1 MTECDAQVLVIGSG
15 IAGLSFALKAA
26 REASVLLVT
35 KKGRAASN
43 TNWAKGGIAAAL
55 GPDDTPELHI
65 ADTLRVGV
73 GLGHREAVDALA
85 HEGPARVREL
95 IAWGTEFDR
104 SGGELALGMEGG
116 HSRRRIAHTADRT
129 GRAIE
134 GALLA
139 AVEADPN
146 ISVLEDHLAVDLIVV
161 PDATT
166 GTPRCT
172 GAIVLDHSA
181 GEVMSV
187 VARMTFLATGG
198 CGQVYQHTTNPP
210 IATGDGIAM
219 AYRAGARVGNMEF
232 IQFHPTALYPTA
244 DPALLISEAVRGE
257 GGILRRQDGTPLMDA
272 YDARGSL
279 APRDIVARAIDFEL
293 KLRDER
299 FAVLDTRTIPETAF
313 RARFPS
319 AVEGCE
325 AAGYDPFTEIPV
337 VPAAH
342 YVCGGVFSDSVGRT
356 SLPGLFV
363 AGEAACT
370 GVHGANR
377 LASNSLLE
385 ALVYSHRAA
394 AEVAGEVAG
403 RGQKAPSHPNHEATG
418 ASGEN
423 TALHGPRR
431 ELRALMWEL
440 AGIAR
445 TDERLAVA
453 LARLRELA
461 VLAREEFVSG
471 PWTVDGVEFR
481 NLVTSAELI
490 VGCALWRR
498 ESRGLHYN
506 SDHPET
512 VESFRVDSVATE
524 FSLQ

>member
-1 MTECDAQVLVIGSG
+1 MSRRETQVLVIGSG

-26 REASVLLVT
+26 KEASVLLVT

-73 GLGHREAVDALA
+73 GLGHREAVDTLA
-85 HEGPARVREL
+85 REGPARVREL
-95 IAWGTEFDR
+95 IAWGTKFDR
-104 SGGELALGMEGG
+104 SGGDLALGMEGG
-116 HSRRRIAHTADRT
+116 HSRRRIAHTADHT

-139 AVEADPN
+139 AVEAEPN
-146 ISVLEDHLAVDLIVV
+146 ISVLEDHLAVDLLVV
-161 PDATT
+161 PDAAT
-166 GTPRCT
+166 GTRRCT
-172 GAIVLDHSA
+172 GAIVLDHGA
-181 GEVMSV
+181 GEVMSI

-257 GGILRRQDGTPLMDA
+257 GGILRRQDGTGLMDA

-279 APRDIVARAIDFEL
+279 APRDIVARAIDYEL

-299 FAVLDTRTIPETAF
+299 YAILDTRSIPEAAF

-319 AVEGCE
+319 AVEGCQE
-325 AAGYDPFTEIPV
+325 AGYDPFTEIPV

-342 YVCGGVFSDSVGRT
+342 YVCGGVFSDPMGRT
-356 SLPGLFV
+356 SLAGLFV

-394 AEVAGEVAG
+394 TVVADEVAGS
-403 RGQKAPSHPNHEATG
+403 APSGSPQPHHAVEG
-418 ASGEN
+418 ADGGSP
-423 TALHGPRR
+423 ALEGPRR
-431 ELRALMWEL
+431 ELRGLMWDL

-445 TDERLAVA
+445 TDERLAE
-453 LARLRELA
+453 ARARVHSLG
-461 VLAREEFVSG
+461 VIAREELEAE

-481 NLVTSAELI
+481 NLVTCAELI
-490 VGCALWRR
+490 VNCALWRK

-512 VESFRVDSVATE
+512 VESFRVDTVAPE
-524 FSLQ
+524 ASAP